1 MYKNNKVSVVIA
13 AAGAGSRMGGG
24 IRKQYIHIQGKPMV
38 VHAALAFWE
47 CDFVDH
53 VCIVVNEEYD
63 PEILAYLPEDT
74 ILVLGGT
81 LRQDSVYN
89 GLRSLP
95 PDTDWVMVHDGA
107 RPFVSKEVIV
117 RVMDALEEKPAVVP
131 VVTPKDT
138 IRSTKETL
146 NRSDLK
152 AVQTP
157 QGFHIET
164 LLEAYEKAFEQDY
177 YGTDDSGLVERMGV
191 PIAWV
196 EGDYGNRKI
205 TTRDDLPDSNYRIG
219 TGFDLHPLV
228 EGRPLILGGV
238 TIDHTKGLQGHS
250 DADVLVHALM
260 DALLGAM
267 GLGDIG
273 KHFPDTDAEFKDISS
288 MILLGKVMALMQ
300 DEEMVPVNVDLTL
313 LCERPKIAPY
323 VPDMKRSLTSA
334 LKIRSS
340 QINIKATTMEGLG
353 LVGREEGIGC
363 QASVLLQKKTI
374 TTKGEWE

>member
-1 MYKNNKVSVVIA
+1 MYKEKKVSVVIA

-24 IRKQYIHIQGKPMV
+24 IRKQYIRIQGKPMV
-38 VHAALAFWE
+38 VHAASAFWE
-47 CDFVDH
+47 CVFVDH
-53 VCIVVNEEYD
+53 VCVVVNQDYD
-63 PEILAYLPEDT
+63 SEILNYLPEET
-74 ILVLGGT
+74 VLVSGGSH
-81 LRQDSVYN
+81 RQDSVYN

-95 PDTDWVMVHDGA
+95 VDTDWVLVHDGA
-107 RPFVSKEVIV
+107 RPFVSQEVIL
-117 RVMDALEEKPAVVP
+117 RVLDALEENPAVVP

-138 IRSTKETL
+138 IRTEKETL

-164 LLEAYEKAFEQDY
+164 LLEAYETAFERDY
-177 YGTDDSGLVERMGV
+177 YGTDDSGLVERIGV
-191 PIAWV
+191 PIALV

-205 TTRDDLPDSNYRIG
+205 TTSDDLPDSDYRIG
-219 TGFDLHPLV
+219 TGFDFHPLV
-228 EGRPLILGGV
+228 KERPLILGGV
-238 TIDHTKGLQGHS
+238 TIDHPKGLEGHS

-273 KHFPDTDAEFKDISS
+273 KHFPDTDAKFKDISS
-288 MILLGKVMALMQ
+288 MILLKKVMGWMQ
-300 DEEMVPVNVDLTL
+300 DEAMIPVNVDLTL
-313 LCERPKIAPY
+313 LCERPKLAPY

-334 LKIRSS
+334 LKIRRS

-363 QASVLLQKKTI
+363 QASVLLQKKNNND
-374 TTKGEWE
+374 